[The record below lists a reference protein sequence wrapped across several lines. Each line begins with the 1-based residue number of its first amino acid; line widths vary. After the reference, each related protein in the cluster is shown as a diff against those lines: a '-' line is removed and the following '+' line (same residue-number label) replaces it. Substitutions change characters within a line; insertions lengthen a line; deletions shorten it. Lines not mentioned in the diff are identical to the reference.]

1 MTNPAV
7 KRLPDHL
14 KKYIVDQRYSDY
26 TSIDHAV
33 WRYIMRQSFHF
44 LHEHA
49 HSAYMEG
56 LYKTGI
62 SIEKIPNIEEMN
74 EMLAKIGWGAVC
86 VDGFI
91 PPNAFMEFQA
101 YNVLVIAAD
110 IRFIEHIEYTPAPDI
125 VHEAAGH
132 APIIANPEYAE
143 YLRLFGEIGSKALSS
158 KMDTLLYEAIR
169 KLSIL
174 KENPNSTEKEIQ
186 EAEHEVLNTQN
197 NMGEL
202 SEMAKI
208 RNLHWWTVEY
218 GLIGSLENP
227 KIYGAGLLSSLS
239 ESQACLNPLVAKI
252 PYSIE
257 TANYSFDITTQ
268 QPQLFVTP
276 DFSHLT
282 VVLNQFADTMA
293 LRKGGA
299 VGVKKAID
307 SQAVATIELDSGLQI
322 SGIFSDAIYNDDGNV
337 AWFKTVGPTI
347 LCEQNK
353 LLSGHGAEYHSHGYS
368 SPIGTPF
375 GFEKPLKMYRFNELK
390 ALGIDFGKMVNWEFN
405 TGIQLSGKIYT
416 IRKNRNADTLIISF
430 IDCTVSYKEKI
441 LFQPDWGIFDM
452 AVGQKVVS
460 VYAGSADKT
469 EYDPDSYVS
478 DITTQRFTNLSP
490 RLIEF
495 YSAVRTI
502 RETNPKNT
510 EKLGEIFKEVKIHFP
525 NDWLLSLEILEL
537 LNSTSSLHSDV
548 KDYLIAS
555 QENEHYRNLII
566 NGLNLIE

>member
-1 MTNPAV
+1 MNNPAV
-7 KRLPDHL
+7 KRLPEHL
-14 KKYIVDQRYSDY
+14 KKYIVDQRYMDY

-33 WRYIMRQSFHF
+33 WRYIMRQSYHF
-44 LHEHA
+44 LNKHA
-49 HSAYMEG
+49 HAAYFEG
-56 LYKTGI
+56 LKKTGI
-62 SIEKIPNIEEMN
+62 SIEKIPNIDEMN
-74 EMLAKIGWGAVC
+74 EILAKIGWGAVC

-158 KMDTLLYEAIR
+158 KKDIMLYEAIR

-174 KENPNSTEKEIQ
+174 KENPNSTEEEIHD
-186 EAEHEVLNTQN
+186 AEFEVLNTQN

-239 ESQACLNPLVAKI
+239 ESQACLNPEVAKI
-252 PYSIE
+252 LYSIE
-257 TANYSFDITTQ
+257 AANYSFDITTQ

-276 DFSHLT
+276 DFAHLT
-282 VVLNQFADTMA
+282 TVLNQFADSMA

-299 VGVKKAID
+299 EGVLKAIE
-307 SQAVATIELDSGLQI
+307 SEAVATIELDSGLQI
-322 SGIFSDAIYNDDGNV
+322 SGVFTDLIVDEEGNV
-337 AWFKTVGPTI
+337 AWFKTSSPTI

-353 LLSGHGAEYHSHGYS
+353 LLSGHGTEYHSHGYS
-368 SPIGTPF
+368 SPIGTPL
-375 GFEKPLKMYRFNELK
+375 GFEKPLQMFRFNELK
-390 ALGIDFGKMVNWEFN
+390 NLGIDFGKQVNWEFK
-405 TGIQLSGKIYT
+405 TGIQLTGKIYT
-416 IRKNRNADTLIISF
+416 IRKNKNADTLIISF
-430 IDCTVSYKEKI
+430 IDCKVSYKDRI

-452 AVGQKVVS
+452 AVGEKIVS
-460 VYAGSADKT
+460 VFAGSADKA
-469 EYDPDSYVS
+469 EFDPNSYIS
-478 DITTQRFTNLSP
+478 ATTTQRISNQSKRLLELYSIIRNMRESNQLSTET
-490 RLIEF
+490 LM
-495 YSAVRTI
+495 TI
-502 RETNPKNT
+502 FFELKN
-510 EKLGEIFKEVKIHFP
+510 HFP

-537 LNSTSSLHSDV
+537 LNPSSSEY
-548 KDYLIAS
+548 KTIEDYLIS
-555 QENEHYRNLII
+555 MQENNNYRNLII
-566 NGLNLIE
+566 NGLNLLK